1 MQYSQIRILG
11 LASLKLLTYV
21 IALIHH
27 QISVKMLRSKNVK
40 IMMLNYLNASLY
52 IRWSACFKCYVF
64 HAKRFRYL

>member
-52 IRWSACFKCYVF
+52 IR
-64 HAKRFRYL
+64 